1 MELYITPVCRR
12 LLSFVMSP
20 AAFLSFFYSVVR
32 LFFAKRLRRS
42 VIHDSQSI
50 DISSF
55 WQLGDFSEVNRCEFR
70 QSLCQK
76 MLT

>member
-1 MELYITPVCRR
+1 
-12 LLSFVMSP
+12 MSP
-20 AAFLSFFYSVVR
+20 AAFLNLLFSSVVL
-32 LFFAKRLRRS
+32 LFSTKRLRRS

-70 QSLCQK
+70 QSLFPK
-76 MLT
+76 MLTGEAK